1 MLISNLPQDIILE
14 CPGIVNKEG
23 VHGVK
28 WGKMP
33 KSIAAILRIEATV
46 QDLCVDAILNKSK
59 QQAITALA
67 VDPNVGS
74 FEMADKIFNEMQEK
88 YDKAE
93 SSFLKNEY
101 KRSIVQHEKHKKSLV
116 ELLNHKEVINLRLN
130 SSLNLLKQLKLD
142 TVRIKTISDI
152 NEPFAVKE
160 LNQKTEEL
168 SQYLEDFQE
177 GINHLALEM

>member
-1 MLISNLPQDIILE
+1 MDKYTNQIQELTKRE
-14 CPGIVNKEG
+14 KEL
-23 VHGVK
+23 
-28 WGKMP
+28 
-33 KSIAAILRIEATV
+33 KSTLAPFSLTKIETE
-46 QDLCVDAILNKSK
+46 L
-59 QQAITALA
+59 
-67 VDPNVGS
+67 
-74 FEMADKIFNEMQEK
+74 NEMQEK